1 MKSLLDSAA
10 SVGAPIRT
18 GFLGKGAGLALATL
32 LLLAGCQ
39 SNQPPSAQA
48 GPDQTVEQG
57 TSVAL
62 GGGSDPDATVA
73 SYRWEQIAGPPVAL
87 SNKRQASASFVA
99 PEVDE
104 RVALTFRLTVTDN
117 EGATASDEVAI
128 TVRLPNQPPSVQ
140 AGSDQAVDESGSVT
154 LSGSGSDPDG
164 TVASYRWEQIAGP
177 SVALSNENQAS
188 ASFVAPE
195 VDEPVALTFR
205 LTIADNEGGTASD
218 EIAVTIRD
226 YGRLAVSLS
235 GTVRS
240 YSADYATAGTGI
252 SGAAVTVTQ
261 YAGISRALG
270 TAETEA
276 NGKYSIQLRANPGR
290 VNVNATANGFASQ
303 STIIDLT
310 EGSGATADLAM
321 LPVQVVQNFQP
332 ENDAGIQLE
341 GQTVVS
347 VPANSLVTA
356 SGNAVTGEATAMV
369 TVLDPSR
376 DSSVMPGELVRWNTE
391 TGTTD
396 EIESFGAMNVVF
408 AGANG
413 ERLNLASG
421 KQADISIPLAEG
433 QRPEDAPATIPLFYW
448 SDARGYW
455 IEEGEA
461 ALREIADGRWA
472 YTGGVGHFTTWNAD
486 SAYNSVTLS
495 GCVNDQAGKP
505 VKNAKVTA
513 KGIDYVGSSK
523 ATTNAEGR
531 FEIRARPDSELQ
543 LTVVADTPSSEAS
556 TVRTE
561 STDMELSE
569 CLVVMSEQ
577 DIQDF
582 NAQIKGSSGE
592 VEVCVRDHECE
603 DGDKVSVGVEGRNI
617 FSGEIVNDWVCETLE
632 VQAGQSYAVELTAL
646 NGTGHKGD
654 CNHADVNT
662 GEIRVTGEN
671 TETQTWRHHGGA
683 GSRARIVVESTPSG
697 PVPEMVHVEGGSFTM
712 GCTPEQ
718 EYHCEWKERPT
729 HQVQV
734 SSFEIS
740 KYEVTQEL
748 WEAVMG
754 QNPSVFKGCAQ
765 CPVESVSWED
775 TQAFLR
781 KLNDLTGERYRLP
794 TEAEWEYAARGGPRS
809 RGYRYAGSNNPSA
822 VAWYVDNSGDKTHP
836 VGQKQP
842 NELGLYDM
850 SGNVWERVQDRYAAD
865 YYSSSPVS
873 DPQGPSS
880 GAYRVYRGGS
890 WYGYPRYCRAA
901 SRHGNSPGYRSY
913 YLGFR
918 LARSP

>member
-10 SVGAPIRT
+10 SVGAPIRA
-18 GFLGKGAGLALATL
+18 GFLGKGAGMALATL
-32 LLLAGCQ
+32 LLLTGCQ

-73 SYRWEQIAGPPVAL
+73 SYRWEQITGPPVAL

-140 AGSDQAVDESGSVT
+140 AGSDQTVDESGSVT
-154 LSGSGSDPDG
+154 LSGSGSDNDG
-164 TVASYRWEQIAGP
+164 TVASYQWEQIAGP
-177 SVALSNENQAS
+177 SVTILDENQAS

-195 VDEPVALTFR
+195 VDESVALTFR
-205 LTIADNEGGTASD
+205 LTIVDNDGATTSD
-218 EIAVTIRD
+218 EVAITIMD

-270 TAETEA
+270 TAETDA

-290 VNVNATANGFASQ
+290 VNINATADGFASQ

-341 GQTVVS
+341 GHTVVS

-356 SGNAVTGEATAMV
+356 NGNAVTGEATAMV

-376 DSSVMPGELVRWNTE
+376 DAAVMPGELVRWNTE
-391 TGTTD
+391 TETTD

-408 AGANG
+408 ADANG

-421 KQADISIPLAEG
+421 KQASISIPLAGG

-461 ALREIADGRWA
+461 ALREIANGRWA
-472 YTGGVGHFTTWNAD
+472 YTGSVGHFTTWNAD
-486 SAYNSVTLS
+486 SAYDSVTIS
-495 GCVNDQAGKP
+495 GCVNDQDGNPA
-505 VKNAKVTA
+505 KNAKVTA
-513 KGIDYVGSSK
+513 KGVDYVGSSK
-523 ATTNAEGR
+523 ATTTAEGR

-543 LTVVADTPSSEAS
+543 LTVVADTLSSEAS
-556 TVRTE
+556 TLRTE

-582 NAQIKGSSGE
+582 NAQIKGNSGE

-617 FSGEIVNDWVCETLE
+617 FSGEIVNDWACETLE

-662 GEIRVTGEN
+662 GQIRVTGEN
-671 TETQTWRHHGGA
+671 TETQTWRHRGGA
-683 GSRARIVVESTPSG
+683 GSRAQIIVREPPPEPTSFSGRASCGGHLGYPYRIDECKNSAAVRDAA
-697 PVPEMVHVEGGSFTM
+697 
-712 GCTPEQ
+712 CK
-718 EYHCEWKERPT
+718 YAKERADEWGA
-729 HQVQV
+729 QEV
-734 SSFEIS
+734 SACECKFRDAAPFW
-740 KYEVTQEL
+740 VD
-748 WEAVMG
+748 WECYV
-754 QNPSVFKGCAQ
+754 
-765 CPVESVSWED
+765 
-775 TQAFLR
+775 
-781 KLNDLTGERYRLP
+781 
-794 TEAEWEYAARGGPRS
+794 
-809 RGYRYAGSNNPSA
+809 
-822 VAWYVDNSGDKTHP
+822 VATK
-836 VGQKQP
+836 
-842 NELGLYDM
+842 
-850 SGNVWERVQDRYAAD
+850 
-865 YYSSSPVS
+865 
-873 DPQGPSS
+873 
-880 GAYRVYRGGS
+880 
-890 WYGYPRYCRAA
+890 
-901 SRHGNSPGYRSY
+901 
-913 YLGFR
+913 
-918 LARSP
+918 

>member
-10 SVGAPIRT
+10 SVGAPRA

-39 SNQPPSAQA
+39 PNQPPNAQA
-48 GPDQTVEQG
+48 GPDRTVEQG

-62 GGGSDPDATVA
+62 DGGSDPDGTVA
-73 SYRWEQIAGPPVAL
+73 SYRWEQITGPPVAL
-87 SNKRQASASFVA
+87 SNEGQASASFVA

-104 RVALTFRLTVTDN
+104 PVALTFRLTVIDN

-140 AGSDQAVDESGSVT
+140 AGSDQTIEEGTNVA
-154 LSGSGSDPDG
+154 LSGSGSDNDG
-164 TVASYRWEQIAGP
+164 TVASYQWEQIAGP
-177 SVALSNENQAS
+177 SVTISDENQAS
-188 ASFVAPE
+188 ASFAAPE
-195 VDEPVALTFR
+195 VDESVALTFR
-205 LTIADNEGGTASD
+205 LTVADNEGATTSD
-218 EIAVTIRD
+218 EVAVTIMD
-226 YGRLAVSLS
+226 YGQMEVSLS

-261 YAGISRALG
+261 YVGISRALG
-270 TAETEA
+270 TAETDA

-290 VNVNATANGFASQ
+290 VNVNATADGFASQ

-321 LPVQVVQNFQP
+321 LPVQVVQQFQP
-332 ENDAGIQLE
+332 ENEAGIQLE

-376 DSSVMPGELVRWNTE
+376 DAAVMPGELVRWNTE

-408 AGANG
+408 ADANG

-461 ALREIADGRWA
+461 ALREIAAGRWA

-486 SAYNSVTLS
+486 SAYNSVTIS

-505 VKNAKVTA
+505 VKNAKLTG
-513 KGIDYVGSSK
+513 KGVDYVGSSK

-531 FEIRARPDSELQ
+531 FQIRARPDSELQ
-543 LTVVADTPSSEAS
+543 LTAVADTFSSEAS

-561 STDMELSE
+561 STDMELNE
-569 CLVVMSEQ
+569 CLVVMSGQ
-577 DIQDF
+577 GIQDF
-582 NAQIKGSSGE
+582 NAQIEGSSGE
-592 VEVCVRDHECE
+592 IEVCVRDHECE

-617 FSGEIVNDWVCETLE
+617 FSGEIVNDWACETLE

-671 TETQTWRHHGGA
+671 TETQTWRHRGGA
-683 GSRARIVVESTPSG
+683 GSRARIVVESAF
-697 PVPEMVHVEGGSFTM
+697 PVPEMVHVEGGTFTM

-718 EYHCEWKERPT
+718 YAVHVCNSDEYPR
-729 HQVQV
+729 HQVRV
-734 SSFEIS
+734 SSFEIG

-754 QNPSVFKGCAQ
+754 ENPSHFKGCAQ
-765 CPVESVSWED
+765 CPVEQVSWND
-775 TQAFLR
+775 VQAFLE
-781 KLNDLTGERYRLP
+781 KLNELTGEKYRLP
-794 TEAEWEYAARGGPRS
+794 TEAEWEYAARGGQQN
-809 RGYRYAGSNNPSA
+809 RGSVYAGGGWLPS
-822 VAWYVDNSGDKTHP
+822 NSGDKTHP
-836 VGQKQP
+836 VGQKRP

-850 SGNVWERVQDRYAAD
+850 SGNVAEWVQDWYGK
-865 YYSSSPVS
+865 YLSSPAT

-880 GAYRVYRGGS
+880 GTRRVTRGGF
-890 WYGYPRYCRAA
+890 A
-901 SRHGNSPGYRSY
+901 SGPYFDSVGGVTRRLRFSPGDRWRHY
-913 YLGFR
+913 GFR
-918 LARSP
+918 LARTP